1 MDSKESQNKLQAQIQ
16 SLHSGNK
23 SAILTTLK
31 ELRSLG
37 NVSILPDLF
46 QVMLVQEDEQI
57 VGELT
62 NFLNDLKDP
71 EAAEVLAKA
80 VANPEYKAIQ
90 TVLTAACWQNG
101 LAYGKHLG
109 IFAEVLITADY
120 VTALEAYTVLE
131 EAIGEVEAV
140 ERQKLSYQLKSKL
153 DKVDKELKPL
163 VVAMV
168 NTIDS
173 Y

>member
-1 MDSKESQNKLQAQIQ
+1 MENREDQIKLQGQIQ

-23 SAILTTLK
+23 SAILNTLK

-37 NVSILPDLF
+37 RVSILPEIF

-57 VGELT
+57 VEELT
-62 NFLNDLKDP
+62 SFLNDLKDP

-80 VANPEYKAIQ
+80 VANPEYKSIQ

-101 LAYGKHLG
+101 LSYGKHLG

-120 VTALEAYTVLE
+120 ETALEAYTVLE
-131 EAIGEVEAV
+131 EAIGEVDIP
-140 ERQKLSYQLKSKL
+140 ERQQLSTQLKSRL
-153 DKVDKELKPL
+153 DTVPEELKPL
-163 VVAMV
+163 LVAMV
-168 NTIDS
+168 NTIDA